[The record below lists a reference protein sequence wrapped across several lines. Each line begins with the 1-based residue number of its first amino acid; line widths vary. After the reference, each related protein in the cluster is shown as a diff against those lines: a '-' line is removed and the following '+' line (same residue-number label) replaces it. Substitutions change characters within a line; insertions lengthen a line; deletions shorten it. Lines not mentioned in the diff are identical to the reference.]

1 MGLLVPE
8 ARHGF
13 RAHFLSLNLA
23 AQIGVVYGLFKGNMA
38 ENEIIAGLDLGT
50 TKVCAIVAEQT
61 DEGLDIIGIGSVPAR
76 GLKKGVV
83 VNIES
88 TVQAIRA
95 AVEQA
100 ETMAGVEIN
109 TVYAGIAGSHVRGMN
124 QEGVAA
130 IGNREVASEDVARV
144 LEQAKAVPLPGDR
157 QVLHVLPQEY
167 IVDEQDGIKA
177 PIGMAG
183 VRLEARVHMVTAAST
198 SVANI
203 IKCAERCG
211 LYVEEVVLQPLAS
224 ANAVL
229 SSDEKEIGG
238 VLIDIGGGTSDIIIY
253 VDGAVVHTSV
263 IPIGGINLTSD
274 IATGLRTPI
283 AEAERLKIKYG
294 CASARM
300 IDDEET
306 IEVPSVGGRAPRIL
320 PRRVLCDIIEPRV
333 EEIFAACRHVI
344 GETGF
349 TDMLASGAII
359 TGGTT
364 LLDGMPELAEEVL
377 GLPVRRAAPTG
388 VGGLIDVVKSPSY
401 ATGVGLV
408 KYGAERIQ
416 LAPHNTRATDAP
428 PSRSLGGRLGA
439 WFREVF

>member
-1 MGLLVPE
+1 MGD
-8 ARHGF
+8 
-13 RAHFLSLNLA
+13 ND
-23 AQIGVVYGLFKGNMA
+23 
-38 ENEIIAGLDLGT
+38 IIAGLDLGT

-61 DEGLDIIGIGSVPAR
+61 DDGLDIIGIGSVPSK

-109 TVYAGIAGSHVRGMN
+109 TVYAGIAGSHVRGTN

-130 IGNREVASEDVARV
+130 IQTREVQAEDVQRV

-167 IVDEQDGIKA
+167 IVDDQDGIRE
-177 PIGMAG
+177 PVGMSG
-183 VRLEARVHMVTAAST
+183 VRLEARVHMVTAAASA
-198 SVANI
+198 VANI
-203 IKCAERCG
+203 IKCAERCD
-211 LYVEEVVLQPLAS
+211 LYVPEVVLQPLAS
-224 ANAVL
+224 ADAVL
-229 SSDEKEIGG
+229 SEDEKEIG
-238 VLIDIGGGTSDIIIY
+238 VALVDVGGGTTDIIIY

-263 IPIGGINLTSD
+263 IPIGGINLTND
-274 IATGLRTPI
+274 IATGLRTPM
-283 AEAERLKIKYG
+283 AEAERIKIKYG
-294 CASARM
+294 CSSTTM
-300 IDDEET
+300 VDEEET
-306 IEVPSVGGRAPRIL
+306 IEVPSVGGRPPRVL

-333 EEIFAACRHVI
+333 EEIFQACRHVI
-344 GETGF
+344 VETGYA
-349 TDMLASGAII
+349 DMLASGVVI

-364 LLDGMPELAEEVL
+364 MLDGMPEHAEQIFQ
-377 GLPVRRAAPTG
+377 LPVRRGAPTG
-388 VGGLIDVVKSPSY
+388 IGGLIDVVRSPSY

-408 KYGAERIQ
+408 KYGAKQLQQLPYEEEIPPEDTEIRAKGGGIGSRI
-416 LAPHNTRATDAP
+416 
-428 PSRSLGGRLGA
+428 GA